1 MKIFLIGFMGCGKS
15 THGKKLALKL
25 GYDFIDLDHQ
35 IERNLGTSI
44 AAYFAEH
51 GEQAFRKLESET
63 LKTFNY
69 PQNCV
74 VATGGGAPCFFDN
87 MDWMN
92 ANGLAVYIQM
102 TPLALARR
110 LEHGKEKR
118 PLLKD
123 LDEAG
128 LVAFIEHKLAER
140 EADYSRAALI
150 ANGINLTAD
159 DLRALVLSHP

>member
-1 MKIFLIGFMGCGKS
+1 MGCGKS

-35 IERNLGTSI
+35 IERHLGTNI
-44 AAYFAEH
+44 AAFFAEH
-51 GEQAFRKLESET
+51 GEDTFRKLERDI
-63 LKTFNY
+63 LKTHSY

-92 ANGLAVYIQM
+92 ANGLAVYIKM
-102 TPLALARR
+102 PPLALARR

-140 EADYSRAALI
+140 EPDYSRAALI
-150 ANGINLTAD
+150 ANGVNLTAD
-159 DLRALVLSHP
+159 DLRALVLSHS